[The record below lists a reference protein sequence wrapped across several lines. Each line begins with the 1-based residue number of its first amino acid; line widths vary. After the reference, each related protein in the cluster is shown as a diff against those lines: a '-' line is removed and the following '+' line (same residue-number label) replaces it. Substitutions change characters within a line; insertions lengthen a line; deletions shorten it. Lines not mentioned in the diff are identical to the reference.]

1 MRALTR
7 AMSIAVFG
15 VLSTAASLPAQQQQP
30 LQARAAVESPR
41 VYVGQGFIFQI
52 QVEGADEPEA
62 VDTGALERDFIIQE
76 TGGSSNNSTSLT
88 VVNGRMSQVV
98 RRGYTFNYRL
108 SARRQGTFTISSL
121 IVRHEDRSARTQP
134 IEIVV
139 QPPQENDDFKLR
151 LTLSDRTAYVG
162 QPVTLKTTWYV
173 GREVNDYSFTMPLLD
188 DRRFEIIDPN
198 VKAPGAN
205 QREYVEI
212 RLGDRRATARQ
223 GNGELNGRNYLTL
236 QFEKILIPRASDDID
251 LAPSTVTFR
260 SIKGYQRRRGLLDDF
275 FSDSFFSGSG
285 FGRQAV
291 YETLA
296 VPSNKPVLKVLD
308 LPDEGRPATF
318 SGLIGAYSIEA
329 DAQPTEVNVGDPIT
343 LNLKIG
349 SKGYLGGVRLP
360 PLGEQYALARDFK
373 IPEEMAAGEIKS
385 RATHFTQ
392 TIRAKHAGVT
402 AIPPIELSYFD
413 PQAGEYRTAKT
424 QPIDL
429 SVKGTRIVTAQDAEG
444 IGGTGIRQ
452 TQIESSEQGIA
463 HNYVDAD
470 SLASQSASLAE
481 RLASPLWLGAILLP
495 PLVFF
500 GFSGIRFLQSR
511 ENPTERRAKRAYAR
525 WLAVAASMSP
535 ERPDE
540 ILAAMREYLGARLNL
555 APGALTY
562 QDVQQRLAQSGVK
575 GNALD
580 RLQTVFGRC
589 EAGRYA
595 GATFGSSEDLPADAQ
610 TVMAD
615 IEEKLR

>member
-1 MRALTR
+1 MRSLLRTTIPALW
-7 AMSIAVFG
+7 A
-15 VLSTAASLPAQQQQP
+15 LSAAAPLPAQQQQP
-30 LQARAAVESPR
+30 LQARAAIESPR
-41 VYVGQGFIFQI
+41 VYVGQGFILQI
-52 QVEGADEPEA
+52 QVQGADEPEA
-62 VDTGALERDFIIQE
+62 VDIGALERDFIVQE
-76 TGGSSNNSTSLT
+76 AGGGANNSTSLT
-88 VVNGRMSQVV
+88 VVNGRMSQIV

-108 SARRQGTFTISSL
+108 AARRQGTLTIPPL
-121 IVRHEDRSARTQP
+121 TVRHEGRSARTQP
-134 IEIVV
+134 LEIFV

-162 QPVTLKTTWYV
+162 QPITLKTTWYV

-205 QREYVEI
+205 QRKRLEI
-212 RLGDRRATARQ
+212 RLGDRRATVRQ

-236 QFEKILIPRASDDID
+236 QFEKILIPRAAGDLG

-260 SIKGYQRRRGLLDDF
+260 TLKGYRRRRGLLDDF
-275 FSDSFFSGSG
+275 FSDGFFSGSG
-285 FGRQAV
+285 FGQQAV

-296 VPSNKPVLKVLD
+296 VPSNKPLLKVLD
-308 LPDEGRPATF
+308 LPDEARPATF

-329 DAQPTEVNVGDPIT
+329 DARPTEVNVGDPIT

-360 PLGEQYALARDFK
+360 PLSEQYALARDFK
-373 IPEEMAAGEIKS
+373 IPEEMAGGEIRGSAKY
-385 RATHFTQ
+385 FTQ
-392 TIRAKHAGVT
+392 TIRAKHSAIT

-413 PQAGEYRTAKT
+413 PQTGRYHTAKT
-424 QPIDL
+424 EPIGL
-429 SVKGTRIVTAQDAEG
+429 SVKGARIVTAQDAEG
-444 IGGTGIRQ
+444 IGGAGIRQ
-452 TQIESSEQGIA
+452 TPIESSEQGIA

-470 SLASQSASLAE
+470 SLVSQSASLAE
-481 RLASPLWLGAILLP
+481 RLVSPFWLGAMLLP

-500 GFSGIRFLQSR
+500 GFAGARLLQGR
-511 ENPTERRAKRAYAR
+511 ESPVERLARKAYAR
-525 WLAVAASMSP
+525 WLAAAAAASG
-535 ERPDE
+535 ERPDA

-562 QDVQQRLAQSGVK
+562 RDVQERLAQTGVD
-575 GNALD
+575 GDALG
-580 RLQTVFGRC
+580 RLKAVFERC

-595 GATFGSSEDLPADAQ
+595 GAAFGAPDDLPAEAQ
-610 TVMAD
+610 AAIAA